1 VRWRVKAP
9 HLLFV
14 ADFTYVPMV
23 ARFGYTAFVIPTF
36 IVIDGKDLWHSVIT
50 RTLLA
55 ECTYSKRAV
64 FLSDPTS
71 PCEQRIAVLG
81 LRGTRLVVQS
91 LCGLGLMGRGAL

>member
-1 VRWRVKAP
+1 VCALARPPTSTLGLGRGLGSAAP
-9 HLLFV
+9 AAGRKRLRR
-14 ADFTYVPMV
+14 M
-23 ARFGYTAFVIPTF
+23 
-36 IVIDGKDLWHSVIT
+36 
-50 RTLLA
+50 LA

>member
-1 VRWRVKAP
+1 MRR
-9 HLLFV
+9 
-14 ADFTYVPMV
+14 M
-23 ARFGYTAFVIPTF
+23 
-36 IVIDGKDLWHSVIT
+36 
-50 RTLLA
+50 LA